1 MPSSSVPTRFYIISD
16 THGETLPSS
25 YLPTASIKVDVAI
38 HCGDLTDE
46 SKLSE
51 FRTSLEMLKTIS
63 APLKLVIAGNH
74 DFTLDIP
81 MFKKKI
87 AEVQPPLS
95 QDLVEEEYGCY
106 GQVQDLFT
114 AAKQEGIVF
123 LDEGV
128 HSFTLANGAKLTV
141 YASPNTPS
149 TNDWGFQYHP
159 DEDHEWNIGN
169 ADVVVTHGPP
179 LGILDRVDKRLGS
192 VSLFHAIEKS
202 RPLLHCFGHI
212 HSNWGAKLMAWKNDI
227 VDPTHFTAFD
237 NDESSTIH
245 TLATLSPGKY
255 DTPEIKEEKLSI
267 YQALEQTGSCTT
279 SHCSSDSRLLRRG
292 QDTLFV
298 NAAMQGTL
306 ERPWQLPW
314 IVDLELPRTGPELP
328 GAGTEKPEAAPV
340 LPEATPVLTEVQ
352 PDTSESVLISSEAGY
367 VPPQA
372 STDSLQDDLILP
384 QKSLPL
390 PGALSQTGTRKRGRM
405 TDEGPVKRQRLEERD
420 GSD

>member
-1 MPSSSVPTRFYIISD
+1 MSPSKVPTRFYIISD

-25 YLPTASIKVDVAI
+25 YLPKASTKVDVAI

-87 AEVQPPLS
+87 AEAQPPLS
-95 QDLVEEEYGCY
+95 QDLVEKEYGYY

-114 AAKQEGIVF
+114 AAKQEGILF
-123 LDEGV
+123 LNEGI
-128 HSFTLANGAKLTV
+128 HSFTLANGAQLTV
-141 YASPNTPS
+141 YASPYTPS

-159 DEDHEWNIGN
+159 DDDHEWNIGN
-169 ADVVVTHGPP
+169 AEVVVTHGPP
-179 LGILDRVDKRLGS
+179 LGILDRVDKRVGS
-192 VSLFHAIEKS
+192 ASLFHAIEKS

-212 HSNWGAKLMAWKNDI
+212 HSNWGAKLMAWKDDI

-237 NDESSTIH
+237 NDGSSTIQ

-255 DTPEIKEEKLSI
+255 DTAELKERKLAT
-267 YQALEQTGSCTT
+267 YQALEQNGCCTT
-279 SHCSSDSRLLRRG
+279 SHCSSDPRSLRHGR
-292 QDTLFV
+292 DTLFV

-314 IVDLELPRTGPELP
+314 IVDIELP
-328 GAGTEKPEAAPV
+328 GAGLELPEAARMLSEAAPELPEAVSV
-340 LPEATPVLTEVQ
+340 LPEAQ
-352 PDTSESVLISSEAGY
+352 PDVPDDALPPSEAGH
-367 VPPQA
+367 VPSRKDPD
-372 STDSLQDDLILP
+372 TLQTGPILP
-384 QKSLPL
+384 QNSSSLL
-390 PGALSQTGTRKRGRM
+390 AQTSTRKRGHT
-405 TDEGPVKRQRLEERD
+405 TDDGPVERQRLKRRD
-420 GSD
+420 GSE